1 MIKIVPIVP
10 IVSSS
15 GAHYVGPQI
24 SSSSSLGGVWGVARR
39 HIRELFFS
47 FVRLCSYTSH
57 NRGALRGKAAF
68 GFSVSRDLLI
78 RMDRSI
84 RTTTGAHSSLGP
96 AEYFCY
102 QHLFVGVNSREG
114 RLCASPDTRILVER
128 KFSNENMPP
137 QLHNENILGCRIRI
151 LMKGG
156 VYVAG
161 TTTESLYYIQCV
173 ARKTITL
180 RNEKLHLAET

>member
-161 TTTESLYYIQCV
+161 TTTESLYYSVCG
-173 ARKTITL
+173 AKNNYT
-180 RNEKLHLAET
+180 EK